1 MVERQ
6 KALLALIVTVLFWG
20 LSFISI
26 KIAVV
31 VFPPMSLGALR
42 FSLALVLLYGIKRK
56 MAPQETMK
64 LRDLPYLV
72 GAGLIGVTAYFFC
85 ENNGVSLVSASEASI
100 IIAAIPVITMIS
112 DQIDQSVE
120 YRRMIRRGPGAQNPW
135 AEPPRRPTIAKRR
148 LFGAILS
155 VAGVWLV
162 AGGTLQVS
170 GNLRG
175 YVFMGGAALSWVVY
189 SFLTRPLFSR
199 HSRIF
204 IVFWQTVFG
213 FLGFLPFAFF
223 EIPRWGQP
231 TLVVLLHVAYLG
243 IFCSALGYWF
253 YAMAMGSLG
262 VSTSTVFI
270 NLIPVVT
277 VVSAFFA
284 LQDRLR
290 PIQWLGAV
298 AVLSGVYAAT
308 LERGFHHSKEKA
320 RPS

>member
-6 KALLALIVTVLFWG
+6 KALLALMVTVVFWG

-26 KIAVV
+26 KIAVA

-42 FSLALVLLYGIKRK
+42 FSMALVLLYLIKRK
-56 MAPQETMK
+56 MAPHEKMD
-64 LRDLPYLV
+64 LRDLPYLL

-85 ENNGVSLVSASEASI
+85 ENNGVSLISASEASI
-100 IIAAIPVITMIS
+100 IIAAIPVITMIA
-112 DQIDQSVE
+112 DQIGQYIKFRGKQNVTAKLA
-120 YRRMIRRGPGAQNPW
+120 RGPA
-135 AEPPRRPTIAKRR
+135 IAKRR
-148 LFGAILS
+148 WFGAVLS

-175 YVFMGGAALSWVVY
+175 YIFMGGAAVSWVVY
-189 SFLTRPLFSR
+189 SFLSRPLFNR

-213 FLGFLPFAFF
+213 FLGFLPFAFL
-223 EIPRWGQP
+223 ELPNWGHP
-231 TLVVLLHVAYLG
+231 TAAVWFHVAYLG

-277 VVSAFFA
+277 VVTAFFA
-284 LQDRLR
+284 LQDRLQ
-290 PIQWLGAV
+290 PIQWLGAA

-308 LERGFHHSKEKA
+308 LEGGAHHSREKA
-320 RPS
+320 IPS

>member
-1 MVERQ
+1 M
-6 KALLALIVTVLFWG
+6 IVTVLFWG

-42 FSLALVLLYGIKRK
+42 FSLALVLLYGIKKK
-56 MAPQETMK
+56 MAPQERF
-64 LRDLPYLV
+64 LAGDLPYLV

-100 IIAAIPVITMIS
+100 IIAAIPVLTMIV
-112 DQIDQSVE
+112 DQLEQGRL
-120 YRRMIRRGPGAQNPW
+120 YRRALQTEGSAAVR
-135 AEPPRRPTIAKRR
+135 PPSMAKRR
-148 LFGAILS
+148 WVGAVLS
-155 VAGVWLV
+155 LVGVWLV

-189 SFLTRPLFSR
+189 SFLSRPLFNR

-231 TLVVLLHVAYLG
+231 SIAVWLHVAYLG

-277 VVSAFFA
+277 VITAFFA
-284 LQDRLR
+284 LQDRLQ
-290 PIQWLGAV
+290 PIQWLGSV
-298 AVLSGVYAAT
+298 AVVSGVYAAT

-320 RPS
+320 KPN

>member
-6 KALLALIVTVLFWG
+6 KALLALIATVLFWG

-56 MAPQETMK
+56 MAPQE
-64 LRDLPYLV
+64 RIQAGDLPYLV

-85 ENNGVSLVSASEASI
+85 ENNGVLLVSASEASI
-100 IIAAIPVITMIS
+100 IIAAIPVLTMIV
-112 DQIDQSVE
+112 DQIEQGRLHQRALRE
-120 YRRMIRRGPGAQNPW
+120 EGAMVINPP
-135 AEPPRRPTIAKRR
+135 AMVKRR
-148 LFGAILS
+148 WVGASLS
-155 VAGVWLV
+155 LVGVWLV

-189 SFLTRPLFSR
+189 SFLSRPLFNR

-231 TLVVLLHVAYLG
+231 SVVVWLHVAYLG

-277 VVSAFFA
+277 VVTAFFA

-290 PIQWLGAV
+290 PIQWLGAM
-298 AVLSGVYAAT
+298 AVVSGVYAAT
-308 LERGFHHSKEKA
+308 LERGLHHSKEKA
-320 RPS
+320 KPS